1 MIRDIVVMMVE
12 NADAMCGSVK
22 YDGYSRGIRLLEFP
36 EVQTI
41 NSAESSH
48 SIGIRPNNGECL
60 PITVR
65 THYDKSVPKG
75 LEAMV
80 KGTNLKKITIYHLV
94 STGGDSL
101 TLNRYVELADV
112 YLIKYSLHYFDAF
125 NHESPQGGIATYTFK
140 FDEFQSVSNV
150 FDDQMQEQG
159 QTGYSVNN
167 TKRITDNVGG

>member
-1 MIRDIVVMMVE
+1 MKNDIVVMMVE
-12 NADAMCGSVK
+12 NVDAMCGSIK
-22 YDGYSRGIRLLEFP
+22 YEGYSRGIRLLEFP
-36 EVQTI
+36 ELQII

-65 THYDKSVPKG
+65 THYDKSVPKA

-101 TLNRYVELADV
+101 TLNRYIELSDV
-112 YLIKYSLHYFDAF
+112 YLIKFGIHYFDAF
-125 NHESPQGGIATYTFK
+125 NHETPQGGIASYTFK
-140 FDEFQSVSNV
+140 PDEVKSVANV

-159 QTGYSVNN
+159 KSGYSINN
-167 TKRITDNVGG
+167 TKRITDTVS